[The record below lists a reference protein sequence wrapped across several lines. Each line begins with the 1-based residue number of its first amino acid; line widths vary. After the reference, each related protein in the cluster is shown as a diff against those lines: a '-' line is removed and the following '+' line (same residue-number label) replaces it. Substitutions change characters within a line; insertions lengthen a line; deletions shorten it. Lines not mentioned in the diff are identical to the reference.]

1 MGTEISLK
9 VSGSTLEW
17 SKNSLG
23 IDHGSLFQST
33 DHIMIPQHER
43 YGMEETDEIDDVKRL
58 QWTVLRK
65 PLAEVAER
73 VELLGFTL
81 DAIRAEY
88 QNIVDNEIQ
97 ERNGMIES
105 FPDRY
110 EPIEN
115 VFSFDEFLIFIKQYN
130 LRHLKD
136 EYIEYDYSNR
146 SQSQDFIKSIF
157 TESTLKRIPRYDPY
171 EDFFW
176 SEKSAFISLINFMN
190 PYSVIRL
197 LSENE
202 NNNTEYVEWD
212 YGEIVA
218 NGWVNIN
225 EIKTEIRREDSFLI
239 ATEGSSDSHILQKA
253 FRLLKPSVA
262 DFFRFIDMT
271 SGHPFPGTGGLS
283 KFAEGLV
290 KIDVQNQIVFLLD
303 NDSEGVEGFNKI
315 MKMKLPL
322 NMSCMCLPDLQEFDN
337 FPAHGPNGLTIA
349 NINRTAAAIECYLDL
364 NYSEYDS
371 HSVRWTNYKKETGLY
386 HGALEF
392 KEYYANRFLDKSD
405 TKIIESGYDTGK
417 LEILLDA
424 IIASC
429 SKVAGSIRI
438 EKIKSHYPNLWTE
451 EKV

>member
-9 VSGSTLEW
+9 VSGSTLGW

-23 IDHGSLFQST
+23 VDHGSLFQST
-33 DHIMIPQHER
+33 DHVMIPQYER
-43 YGMEETDEIDDVKRL
+43 YGMEEIDEIDDERRL

-88 QNIVDNEIQ
+88 QNIVDDEIQ
-97 ERNGMIES
+97 ERNGMVES

-110 EPIEN
+110 EPIKN
-115 VFSFDEFLIFIKQYN
+115 IFSFDEFLMFIKQYN
-130 LRHLKD
+130 LSDLRE
-136 EYIEYDYSNR
+136 EYIDFDYSDR

-157 TESTLKRIPRYDPY
+157 VESTLKRIPRYDPY
-171 EDFFW
+171 EDLFW
-176 SEKSAFISLINFMN
+176 SEKSAFISIINFMN
-190 PYSVIRL
+190 PYSVIRI

-218 NGWVNIN
+218 NGWVHIN

-262 DFFRFIDMT
+262 DFFRFIDVT

-337 FPAHGPNGLTIA
+337 FPAHGPDGLRVA
-349 NINRTAAAIECYLDL
+349 NINKTAAAIECYLDL

-392 KEYYANRFLDKSD
+392 KEYYASRFLDISD
-405 TKIIESGYDTGK
+405 TKLIEIGYDTGK
-417 LEILLDA
+417 LEVLLDA
-424 IIASC
+424 IIATC

-451 EKV
+451 EKI